1 MNFVIEGKKATAEQ
15 ESGSPGLNGGRH
27 GRRLYRETGR
37 TDLRAS
43 HKMTDARL
51 RRRFVL
57 AAGLLVALIFVLAH
71 PGVCPAQ
78 VTVPPPRTKQEKAS
92 STSIL
97 PSPEKV
103 SPIHPEMIEGAVQKL
118 EHEVQ
123 DIGSKASQTLGR
135 WLGLNVF
142 LGVTWLSLIVCL
154 LVLLL
159 VGILDHLAR
168 TLIERRVRTL
178 STTRKSLAWM
188 ALVLDA
194 LSKPLSLFIW
204 VYGIY
209 GALSIS
215 LVQLRYTPGL
225 EFLPGKA
232 GKAADIGGAIAI
244 IWLIYRLAVL
254 SDVRVKTWAG
264 ASHSKIDQLL
274 VGIVGKSL
282 RIVIVL
288 IGSIMVIQNLT
299 GIQMGPLI
307 ASLGLGGLAIALAAK
322 DSVANFLGTLTIIF
336 DKPFQIG
343 DQVAIDKYEGIVES
357 VGFRSTRIRTAD
369 GHLLSMP
376 NSKMIDSPLQNVGRR
391 PNIRWFTNIGI
402 SYETPPEKV
411 RRAVEI
417 IEEILRDHEGM
428 REDFP
433 PRIFFDAFKDWSLNI
448 SIRAWYHPPE
458 QWAYQAWL
466 QETCMEILQRFHS
479 EGIRFALPA
488 KTLRLAN
495 GDKGQSELQML
506 KGEQT
511 ETSK

>member
-1 MNFVIEGKKATAEQ
+1 
-15 ESGSPGLNGGRH
+15 
-27 GRRLYRETGR
+27 
-37 TDLRAS
+37 
-43 HKMTDARL
+43 
-51 RRRFVL
+51 
-57 AAGLLVALIFVLAH
+57 
-71 PGVCPAQ
+71 
-78 VTVPPPRTKQEKAS
+78 
-92 STSIL
+92 
-97 PSPEKV
+97 
-103 SPIHPEMIEGAVQKL
+103 MIEGAVQKL

-142 LGVTWLSLIVCL
+142 MGVTWLSLIVCL

-159 VGILDHLAR
+159 VGILDRLAR

-264 ASHSKIDQLL
+264 ASQSKIDQLL
-274 VGIVGKSL
+274 VGIVGKTL

-322 DSVANFLGTLTIIF
+322 DSVANFLGYF
-336 DKPFQIG
+336 DHNLRQAFSDWRSSG
-343 DQVAIDKYEGIVES
+343 HRQVRGNSGVS
-357 VGFRSTRIRTAD
+357 RI
-369 GHLLSMP
+369 
-376 NSKMIDSPLQNVGRR
+376 
-391 PNIRWFTNIGI
+391 
-402 SYETPPEKV
+402 
-411 RRAVEI
+411 
-417 IEEILRDHEGM
+417 
-428 REDFP
+428 
-433 PRIFFDAFKDWSLNI
+433 
-448 SIRAWYHPPE
+448 
-458 QWAYQAWL
+458 
-466 QETCMEILQRFHS
+466 QEHS
-479 EGIRFALPA
+479 NPDR
-488 KTLRLAN
+488 
-495 GDKGQSELQML
+495 
-506 KGEQT
+506 
-511 ETSK
+511 

>member
-1 MNFVIEGKKATAEQ
+1 MNFVIEGKK
-15 ESGSPGLNGGRH
+15 NRGRQ
-27 GRRLYRETGR
+27 GRRPYCETGR
-37 TDLRAS
+37 TGLRAG
-43 HKMTDARL
+43 HKMTGARL
-51 RRRFVL
+51 RKRLVL
-57 AAGLLVALIFVLAH
+57 AACLLVALTFVLVY
-71 PGVCPAQ
+71 PSGCPAQ
-78 VTVPPPRTKQEKAS
+78 VTVPAPRTEAKQEKAP

-135 WLGLNVF
+135 WLGLNIF
-142 LGVTWLSLIVCL
+142 MGVTWLSLIVCL

-159 VGILDHLAR
+159 VGILDRLAR

-178 STTRKSLAWM
+178 SSARKSLAWM
-188 ALVLDA
+188 ALVLEA
-194 LSKPLSLFIW
+194 FSKPLSLFIW

-209 GALSIS
+209 GALSIL

-225 EFLPGKA
+225 DFLPGTA
-232 GKAADIGGAIAI
+232 GKAADIGGSIAI

-274 VGIVGKSL
+274 VGIVGKTL

-343 DQVAIDKYEGIVES
+343 DQVAIDKYEGTVES

-376 NSKMIDSPLQNVGRR
+376 NSKMIDSPLENVGRR

-402 SYETPPEKV
+402 SYQTPPEKV

-417 IEEILRDHEGM
+417 IEEILRDHDGM
-428 REDFP
+428 KEDLP

-466 QETCMEILQRFHS
+466 QKTCMEILERFHS
-479 EGIRFALPA
+479 EGIRFALPTQ
-488 KTLRLAN
+488 TLRLSN
-495 GDKGQSELQML
+495 DDKGQLEIQML
-506 KGEQT
+506 KGEQI